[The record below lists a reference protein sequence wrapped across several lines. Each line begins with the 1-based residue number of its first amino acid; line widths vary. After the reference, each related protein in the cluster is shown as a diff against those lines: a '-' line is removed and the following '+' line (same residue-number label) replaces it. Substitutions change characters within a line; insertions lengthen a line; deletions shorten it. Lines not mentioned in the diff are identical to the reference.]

1 MRKRIL
7 GLGMITAAVMLMSI
21 AGTASA
27 WFEVKKSATV
37 RGYTGNIS
45 ITTYDIWVTNSLQP
59 GDTQYA
65 WLKVKNSSGR
75 CPLKIISA
83 VAQNYPGWLIVK
95 VDSGDFNECF
105 QPGHFKYFLIWLKM
119 KEFVTGPKGKFFSF
133 QIQFTARNCP
143 TVPLPTAGP

>member
-7 GLGMITAAVMLMSI
+7 GLGIIAAAIMLMSM

-37 RGYTGNIS
+37 SGRTGSINITVFNIQVS
-45 ITTYDIWVTNSLQP
+45 TSLQP

-75 CPLKIISA
+75 CPIKIVDA
-83 VAQNYPGWLIVK
+83 VALNIPWYLIVK
-95 VDSGDFNECF
+95 VDSGDFDECF
-105 QPGHFKYFLIWLKM
+105 QPRQFKFFKIWLKM
-119 KEFVTGPKGKFFSF
+119 RESATQPRGKFFSF
-133 QIQFTARNCP
+133 QIQFTAQNCP
-143 TVPLPTAGP
+143 KHLGTLPAP